1 MVSLTGGLQDFGNS
15 RKAERAPRTVV
26 AHVQLP
32 RFENSQNIE
41 INDRLGGPGQRF
53 LVLDDEGGAGCGAAH
68 LRLLRNDFA
77 VLPDI
82 DWSSVGAGGLTGGFR
97 GAAQGT
103 ADGLCEV
110 LGCSFSVDSF
120 HGPRSSNRG
129 LTPELSYTV
138 QASAKRR

>member
-1 MVSLTGGLQDFGNS
+1 MLVPMIPHHAGQPNYQDW
-15 RKAERAPRTVV
+15 T
-26 AHVQLP
+26 LP
-32 RFENSQNIE
+32 RFDNCRNVEMTTLRECARSTE
-41 INDRLGGPGQRF
+41 EFFKRS
-53 LVLDDEGGAGCGAAH
+53 
-68 LRLLRNDFA
+68 RLLRNDLA
-77 VLPDI
+77 VLPDVNGGP
-82 DWSSVGAGGLTGGFR
+82 VGARGLAGRFR

-120 HGPRSSNRG
+120 HGPRSSIRG